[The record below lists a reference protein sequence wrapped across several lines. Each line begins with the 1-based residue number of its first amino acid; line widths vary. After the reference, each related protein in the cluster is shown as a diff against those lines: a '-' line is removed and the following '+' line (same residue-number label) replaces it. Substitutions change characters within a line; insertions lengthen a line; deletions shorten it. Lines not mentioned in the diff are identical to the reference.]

1 MLRLFRDL
9 GRGEIILKKKS
20 LNNGYR
26 DEVKGCKVDKLFK
39 GRNIGISIF
48 DKQSKQFFVVDNRK
62 DAEVVLDKFFGMEK
76 KRLNK
81 EIKSLKREFRNL
93 RF

>member
-1 MLRLFRDL
+1 MDL

-20 LNNGYR
+20 LNNGYMN
-26 DEVKGCKVDKLFK
+26 EVNGCKVNKLFK
-39 GRNIGISIF
+39 GRNKGISIF

-76 KRLNK
+76 KRLSS
-81 EIKSLKREFRNL
+81 EIKRLKKEFTNL
-93 RF
+93 RV